1 MEEQGINS
9 VAITGLSLPLPGLLV
24 FHLGNKDKVNMKFFI
39 FTCLLAV
46 ALAKHKMDYHS
57 SSEESAIISEEQI
70 KQGKNVFIRP
80 SEETTKK
87 IGEMELSSRPSS
99 EESAEVSAEK
109 NKLTEEEKYHLKQLN
124 KISQI
129 YQKLNLPLYLQASR
143 QYQVAMNPWTH
154 LNTRTF
160 FPLVPT
166 LNREQFFSNEE
177 PASFSQEQ
185 YKQDKDAF
193 MHRSQETTKK
203 TADMESSRSSSTE
216 ESTEVVTEKTK
227 LTEQEKNYLKQ
238 LNKIHQYY
246 QKFPISQY
254 LKAVQQYQKAVN
266 PWDHIKTNTYQIFP
280 FLV

>member
-1 MEEQGINS
+1 
-9 VAITGLSLPLPGLLV
+9 
-24 FHLGNKDKVNMKFFI
+24 
-39 FTCLLAV
+39 
-46 ALAKHKMDYHS
+46 
-57 SSEESAIISEEQI
+57 
-70 KQGKNVFIRP
+70 
-80 SEETTKK
+80 
-87 IGEMELSSRPSS
+87 
-99 EESAEVSAEK
+99 
-109 NKLTEEEKYHLKQLN
+109 
-124 KISQI
+124 
-129 YQKLNLPLYLQASR
+129 
-143 QYQVAMNPWTH
+143 MNPWTH